1 MKAMKRDMLMRFCA
15 KNRRLLGMLGLGF
28 LLIALITGSTFAWFT
43 AFDTKV
49 NPMDTPQFGD
59 VAIVEVFE
67 EPESWI
73 PGQEIIKEV
82 GVKNLGEMDALVR
95 IAFEELL
102 DKYSGPV
109 QAAAAPLSGTQVP
122 VVFDNTKYTSANGWL
137 PPTSPSLGLT
147 VDPALTTALQGATL
161 LVRKMEITAVA
172 PAGEDPSSGY
182 GFVIW
187 YPIPSGAHAGKAQ
200 AAFADL
206 YLDGTVIKTAGAP
219 VFYHYSPRVITS
231 IAWANL
237 ADPQL
242 SPAAPVASPAPTVAN
257 MAHSA
262 LDADILFTYDEI
274 AAAPT
279 PGKWFYNQDDG
290 YFYFIGKVA
299 PNTLSPNLLAS
310 VTLST
315 TADSS
320 HVDLKYS
327 LLVNSEA
334 IQNYETAMTAANG
347 WGMSSSAPNTA
358 AIIAGMIAANAFA
371 PI

>member
-1 MKAMKRDMLMRFCA
+1 MRRNKLKRFCA
-15 KNRRLLGMLGLGF
+15 RNRRLLGMLGLGF

-59 VAIVEVFE
+59 VSIVEVFVA
-67 EPESWI
+67 PKSWI
-73 PGQEIIKEV
+73 PGQEVTKQV

-102 DKYSGPV
+102 DKYSGPT
-109 QAAAAPLSGTQVP
+109 QAAAAPLSGTQIP
-122 VVFDNTKYTSANGWL
+122 VVFDSTKYTSAEGWL
-137 PPTSPSLGLT
+137 PPGSPSLGLT

-161 LVRKMEITAVA
+161 LVRKMEITTVA
-172 PAGEDPSSGY
+172 PAGEDPSNGY

-187 YPIPSGAHAGKAQ
+187 YPITSGTYAGKMQ
-200 AAFADL
+200 AASADL
-206 YLDGTVIKTAGAP
+206 YLDGTVIKYASAP
-219 VFYHYSPRVITS
+219 VFYHYPPRATTS
-231 IAWANL
+231 IAWASL

-242 SPAAPVASPAPTVAN
+242 SPAAPVASPAPTAAQS
-257 MAHSA
+257 AHSA
-262 LDADILFTYDEI
+262 LDLDILFGYDQI
-274 AAAPT
+274 AATPT

-299 PNTLSPNLLAS
+299 PNTASPKLLSS

-315 TADSS
+315 AADSS

-347 WGMSSSAPNTA
+347 WGMSASAPNTA

>member
-1 MKAMKRDMLMRFCA
+1 MKAMRRDKLKRFCA
-15 KNRRLLGMLGLGF
+15 RNRRLLGMLGLGF

-43 AFDTKV
+43 ANDQKI
-49 NPMDTPQFGD
+49 NEMDTPLFGD
-59 VAIVEVFE
+59 VSVVEVFL
-67 EPESWI
+67 EPKSWV
-73 PGQEIIKEV
+73 PGQEITKEV
-82 GVKNLGEMDALVR
+82 GVKNMGDMDALVR

-102 DKYSGPV
+102 DKYSGPA
-109 QAAAAPLSGTQVP
+109 QAAAAPLSGAQIP
-122 VVFDNTKYTSANGWL
+122 VVFDSTNYTSANGWL
-137 PPTSPSLGLT
+137 PPTNPALGLT

-161 LVRKMEITAVA
+161 MVRKMEITTVA

-182 GFVIW
+182 SFVIW
-187 YPIPSGAHAGKAQ
+187 YPIASGTYTGKMQ
-200 AAFADL
+200 AAFADI
-206 YLDGTVIKTAGAP
+206 YLDGTVIKAANAP
-219 VFYHYSPRVITS
+219 VFYHYPPRATTS
-231 IAWANL
+231 IAWASL

-242 SPAAPVASPAPTVAN
+242 SPAAPVGPIPTAAQS
-257 MAHSA
+257 AHSA
-262 LDADILFTYDEI
+262 LDLDILFGYDQI
-274 AAAPT
+274 AATPT

-299 PNTLSPNLLAS
+299 PNTASPKLLSS

-315 TADSS
+315 TADAS